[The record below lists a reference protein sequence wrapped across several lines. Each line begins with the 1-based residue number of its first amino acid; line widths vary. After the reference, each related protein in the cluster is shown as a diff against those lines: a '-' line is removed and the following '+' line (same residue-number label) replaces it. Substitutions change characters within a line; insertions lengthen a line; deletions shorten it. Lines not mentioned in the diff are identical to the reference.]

1 MELLVALVVSLI
13 LVTII
18 YSVYSRGAK
27 TYRVQNMSLQMQA
40 QARGALDHIRRDVAN
55 AGFNG
60 TVNSSVDVNLCQKP
74 VNEIRAITIGQTTSG
89 LTPVLENPFVRP
101 LSITLFGDFVGDGE
115 VFYTNSIVGNVVSL
129 QTSFQS
135 TVSEGQF
142 ENMFTGENRRF
153 LRIIDKDQYE
163 MLIPVT
169 GSNYDTGTITLE
181 TAPPVRSASQSC
193 GVQGFGEG
201 LEVNPAN
208 FIRYRVAQDKRPN
221 AAPGKWDLIREEV
234 QIDGTNAVED
244 TMLVISEYIVDLDI
258 YDFVFD
264 DDSTGMQPS
273 MSFVRLSDDVLDSSG
288 KGWLGT
294 TSISRPQDLRF
305 MTLKIT
311 VRTMDEDPSRVHQ
324 SRPALHKRIRS
335 FDPDPTMEGAART
348 MTFTSR
354 VLLQT
359 LAVRNIKSGI

>member
-13 LVTII
+13 LII
-18 YSVYSRGAK
+18 IVYSVYARGAK
-27 TYRVQNMSLQMQA
+27 TYRVQNMTLQMQA
-40 QARGALDHIRRDVAN
+40 QARGALDHIRRDAAN

-60 TVNSSVDVNLCQKP
+60 TVNSAVDINLCQKP
-74 VNEIRAITIGQTTSG
+74 VNDIRAVTIGQTTSG

-115 VFYTNSIVGNVVSL
+115 VFYTASIVGNVVRL
-129 QTSFQS
+129 QTGFQS
-135 TVSEGQF
+135 TVRQGQF
-142 ENMFTGENRRF
+142 EDMFVGNNRRF

-193 GVQGFGEG
+193 GIQGFGEG

-208 FIRYRVAQDKRPN
+208 FIRYRVGQDKRPN

-234 QIDGTNAVED
+234 QIDGTTAVED
-244 TMLVISEYIVDLDI
+244 TILTISEYIVDLDI

-305 MTLKIT
+305 MTLKMT
-311 VRTMDEDPSRVHQ
+311 VRTMDEDPTLTHQ
-324 SRPALHKRIRS
+324 PRPALHKRIRT
-335 FDPDPTMEGAART
+335 FDPDPTLGGASRT
-348 MTFTSR
+348 MSFTSR
-354 VLLQT
+354 VFLQT